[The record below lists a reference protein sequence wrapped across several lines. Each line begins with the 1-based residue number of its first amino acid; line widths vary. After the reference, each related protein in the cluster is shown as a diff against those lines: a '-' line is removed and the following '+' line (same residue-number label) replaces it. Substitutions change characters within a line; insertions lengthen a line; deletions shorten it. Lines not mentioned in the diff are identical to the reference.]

1 MPKTNTL
8 IKICGLTSKEQA
20 LQVAKLG
27 AHAIGI
33 ISVEQSP
40 RYISAEIKK
49 NIFTTLERLY
59 PKIERVSVVQNCPI
73 DLIIKNFLGNPS
85 ETIIQL
91 HGDEDIDYCKKIRE
105 KIPNIGIWKAFRIKT
120 EKDIDKIKPF
130 EDIVDAILL
139 DSWNKE
145 TYGGS
150 GKKIKSAYLKNLQFS
165 KPWWLAGGISI
176 EWINEILA
184 DIKPDGIDISSSI
197 EISPGLKDIKKT
209 EALKILI
216 KEINFKNNIH
226 VINDRIENLAHQSS
240 MRNSFNIATTRAV
253 SNPSTVS
260 EYILPMLKKEGLGI
274 LYCGKWTDKEGKN
287 LDKTLE
293 ILEGKVKEK
302 KKILLP
308 RSKGTRNIILIQPKD
323 ICPKIYPRK
332 VGKPEKNP
340 L

>member
-1 MPKTNTL
+1 MPMSNTL

-33 ISVEQSP
+33 ISLKESP

-49 NIFTTLERLY
+49 KIFKTLEKLH

-105 KIPNIGIWKAFRIKT
+105 KIPNIGLWKAFRIKT
-120 EKDIDKIKPF
+120 EKDIEKIKPY
-130 EDIVDAILL
+130 EDYVDAILL

-150 GKKIKSAYLKNLQFS
+150 GEKIKSTYLENLQFN

-176 EWINEILA
+176 EWINEILT
-184 DIKPDGIDISSSI
+184 DIKPDGLDISSSI

-209 EALKILI
+209 EDLFNFLK
-216 KEINFKNNIH
+216 
-226 VINDRIENLAHQSS
+226 
-240 MRNSFNIATTRAV
+240 RN
-253 SNPSTVS
+253 
-260 EYILPMLKKEGLGI
+260 
-274 LYCGKWTDKEGKN
+274 
-287 LDKTLE
+287 
-293 ILEGKVKEK
+293 
-302 KKILLP
+302 
-308 RSKGTRNIILIQPKD
+308 
-323 ICPKIYPRK
+323 
-332 VGKPEKNP
+332 
-340 L
+340 